1 MIPNIGPRPHANAA
15 PTSGRQIT
23 RLRVAVD
30 GRVMQDNYHGIGRHT
45 FELVRRLA
53 ERDVDLLVVR
63 DPTKPGRLDVDGL
76 GGHPHVR
83 LIDLAIPVVSPAAQ
97 PRWPRLLTATA
108 PDVLLVPYHLATPWV
123 HRRVPTV
130 AFVHDCIFE
139 AHPSFAPDGRRFRIA
154 YAMATRLA
162 LARST
167 VVATISE
174 ATRQE
179 LWRLYGRAVADDAV
193 VPHGVGDQFRAL
205 AGDSSRQSWGRG
217 PGRYVLHVGAQRP
230 HKNHAVLIAAFAQVA
245 RALPDVELILVG
257 QPDRRFPPTVSGLI
271 RTHALA
277 DRVQVRE
284 TVDDDELLTL
294 YAGAAAFA
302 FPSVVEGFGLP
313 VLEAMAA
320 GIPTVTSDAAAVV
333 EAAGG
338 ASLVVPA
345 HNTRAWA
352 EALLRVLTD
361 VPLAADLAGRGRRIA
376 ASHSWDRAADR
387 TLTLL
392 DRVSGRRPERRLR

>member
-1 MIPNIGPRPHANAA
+1 
-15 PTSGRQIT
+15 
-23 RLRVAVD
+23 
-30 GRVMQDNYHGIGRHT
+30 
-45 FELVRRLA
+45 
-53 ERDVDLLVVR
+53 
-63 DPTKPGRLDVDGL
+63 
-76 GGHPHVR
+76 
-83 LIDLAIPVVSPAAQ
+83 VVSPAAQ

-108 PDVLLVPYHLATPWV
+108 PDVLLVPYHLASPWV
-123 HRRVPTV
+123 HPRVPTV

-139 AHPSFAPDGRRFRIA
+139 AHPSFAPGGRRFRVA
-154 YAMATRLA
+154 YEMATRLA

-167 VVATISE
+167 VVATVSE

-205 AGDSSRQSWGRG
+205 AGDSSQRSPERR
-217 PGRYVLHVGAQRP
+217 RYVLHVGAHRP

-245 RALPDVELILVG
+245 RLLPDVELILVG
-257 QPDRRFPPTVSGLI
+257 QPDRRFPPIVPRLIQTRGL
-271 RTHALA
+271 T
-277 DRVQVRE
+277 DRVHVRE
-284 TVDDDELLTL
+284 AVDDHELLTL

-320 GIPTVTSDAAAVV
+320 GVPTVTSDAAAVV

-345 HNTRAWA
+345 HDIRAWG

-361 VPLAADLAGRGRRIA
+361 APLAADLAGRGRRVA
-376 ASHSWDRAADR
+376 ADHTWDRAADR
-387 TLTLL
+387 TLRLL
-392 DRVSGRRPERRLR
+392 DRVKGRQPARRLR